1 MHRASPSAVTT
12 IVRGRLFT
20 VAVMLVLLVAAPAQ
34 VRAIMKPR
42 VSNSKLQSPVFKEVR
57 AALLPRTV
65 LATSQVPPLYRSTR

>member
-1 MHRASPSAVTT
+1 MPQASPSAVTR

-42 VSNSKLQSPVFKEVR
+42 VSNSKLQAPAPSEVR

-65 LATSQVPPLYRSTR
+65 LATSHVVPLYRSTL